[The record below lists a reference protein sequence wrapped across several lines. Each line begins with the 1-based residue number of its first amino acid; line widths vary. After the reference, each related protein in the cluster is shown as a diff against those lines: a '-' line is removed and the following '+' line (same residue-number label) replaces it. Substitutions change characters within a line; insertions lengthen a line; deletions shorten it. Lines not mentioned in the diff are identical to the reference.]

1 MLVINNNYDMNNSII
16 TITKKRNKESSDNFH
31 TYSHAENL
39 TRV

>member
-1 MLVINNNYDMNNSII
+1 MLVINNNYINNSII
-16 TITKKRNKESSDNFH
+16 TITKKRNKESSEDFH